1 MSDLEISARSQRSN
15 EADSELE
22 CVQEHLANNNRRR
35 EAISFWSNCKFISPT
50 RSISGH
56 TRPLLNSRL
65 LSDVT
70 ATRCDTVVISRSTR
84 QNNRRL
90 FAARNLTTPWKSY
103 NSDYNWRNISWKL
116 STSEEV
122 SSWNFVELIKV
133 GRFTRTNVIC
143 VICVRVKVPSA
154 NFINFVITL
163 FTLSNTHSAFIAMA
177 MHHCAEIDSH
187 AAIHRQRYLQ

>member
-22 CVQEHLANNNRRR
+22 CIQELLANNNRRR

-65 LSDVT
+65 LSDVI
-70 ATRCDTVVISRSTR
+70 ATRCDTVVISCSTR

-90 FAARNLTTPWKSY
+90 FTARNLTTPWKSY
-103 NSDYNWRNISWKL
+103 NSDYNWQWNISWKL

-133 GRFTRTNVIC
+133 GRFTRTNDVLY
-143 VICVRVKVPSA
+143 V
-154 NFINFVITL
+154 
-163 FTLSNTHSAFIAMA
+163 
-177 MHHCAEIDSH
+177 CA
-187 AAIHRQRYLQ
+187 